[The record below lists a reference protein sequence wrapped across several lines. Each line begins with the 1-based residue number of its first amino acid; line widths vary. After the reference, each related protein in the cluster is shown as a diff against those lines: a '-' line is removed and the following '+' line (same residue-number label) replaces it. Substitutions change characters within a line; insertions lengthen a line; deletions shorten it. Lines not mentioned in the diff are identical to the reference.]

1 MVGCR
6 QEGGHQAR
14 KRTPATLELARGYA
28 RTAVAWLAAN
38 GMNPMTDAKV
48 ITVPPPQMVANMRV
62 GNMDGYC
69 VGEPWGHRAIADG
82 IAVREVGARCAEGA
96 TISGW

>member
-1 MVGCR
+1 
-6 QEGGHQAR
+6 
-14 KRTPATLELARGYA
+14 
-28 RTAVAWLAAN
+28 
-38 GMNPMTDAKV
+38 MNAKT

-82 IAVREVGARCAEGA
+82 IGVNGITTQDIWKDHPEKGARLHRRIRAEVPQHRA
-96 TISGW
+96 R